1 MVPTTDFQIP
11 KTHHSES
18 LDHYTRLIAGGSR
31 HTVSW
36 EVPGALHTRISSCD
50 YRTITSKTCTA
61 VYVAS
66 SSSGTIKSEG
76 WVKILDKVRTVL
88 RWEVCPKTCNPVEYH
103 LSINIFRHFI
113 SATVGCGIDLCAI
126 GHWMQ
131 MKERFCKLRTIG
143 SKGGSTKS
151 VSTQQWWCSNQELH

>member
-1 MVPTTDFQIP
+1 MVPATDFQIP

-50 YRTITSKTCTA
+50 YRTITSKLSAKTCTA

-66 SSSGTIKSEG
+66 SSSGTIKSEDFIQ
-76 WVKILDKVRTVL
+76 WIR
-88 RWEVCPKTCNPVEYH
+88 NPPAAQHQQSDERCLQKPAIQFQTTLHQKHHFYS
-103 LSINIFRHFI
+103 LFSAIN
-113 SATVGCGIDLCAI
+113 GCAI
-126 GHWMQ
+126 
-131 MKERFCKLRTIG
+131 
-143 SKGGSTKS
+143 
-151 VSTQQWWCSNQELH
+151 